1 MEFPPQSSSALL
13 GGKLCGQGEGRGLA
27 EGQGLARVVGPVWRG
42 GTFLE
47 GRGLAGGEGPGWRGG
62 VWLERE
68 VPVRASGPVLQEMAS
83 GLPTAAASAVD
94 LCPLLT
100 WGLLTT

>member
-1 MEFPPQSSSALL
+1 MT
-13 GGKLCGQGEGRGLA
+13 
-27 EGQGLARVVGPVWRG
+27 VVGNLGMTVLILTDSRLHRPMYL
-42 GTFLE
+42 FL
-47 GRGLAGGEGPGWRGG
+47 
-62 VWLERE
+62 
-68 VPVRASGPVLQEMAS
+68 SVLSFLKICYSSVVTPRLLVDFLAS

>member
-1 MEFPPQSSSALL
+1 MGSKE
-13 GGKLCGQGEGRGLA
+13 EN
-27 EGQGLARVVGPVWRG
+27 EVTW
-42 GTFLE
+42 GTF
-47 GRGLAGGEGPGWRGG
+47 
-62 VWLERE
+62 
-68 VPVRASGPVLQEMAS
+68 QEMAS